1 MYKFFFAFPPPLV
14 KKMAKSSFL
23 IEIVVV
29 GECEQANLESLIE
42 IGDFLAEDIFQS
54 LDNGED
60 FIDVRLIG
68 VNLRENP

>member
-1 MYKFFFAFPPPLV
+1 
-14 KKMAKSSFL
+14 MAKSSFV
-23 IEIVVV
+23 IEIIA
-29 GECEQANLESLIE
+29 ECEQNEVNLEDLVE
-42 IGDFLAEDIFQS
+42 IGEFLAKDTLQS

>member
-1 MYKFFFAFPPPLV
+1 
-14 KKMAKSSFL
+14 MAKSSFV
-23 IEIVVV
+23 IEIVA
-29 GECEQANLESLIE
+29 ECEQNQVNLESLTE
-42 IGDFLAEDIFQS
+42 IGDFLAKDILQS

>member
-1 MYKFFFAFPPPLV
+1 
-14 KKMAKSSFL
+14 MAKSSFL
-23 IEIVVV
+23 IEIVA
-29 GECEQANLESLIE
+29 ECEQNQVNLENLIE

-54 LDNGED
+54 LNNGED

>member
-1 MYKFFFAFPPPLV
+1 
-14 KKMAKSSFL
+14 MAKSSFL
-23 IEIVVV
+23 IEIVA
-29 GECEQANLESLIE
+29 ECEQNQVNLENLIE

>member
-1 MYKFFFAFPPPLV
+1 
-14 KKMAKSSFL
+14 MAKSSFL
-23 IEIVVV
+23 IEIVA
-29 GECEQANLESLIE
+29 ECEQNQVNLENLIE
-42 IGDFLAEDIFQS
+42 IGDFLAKDIFQS